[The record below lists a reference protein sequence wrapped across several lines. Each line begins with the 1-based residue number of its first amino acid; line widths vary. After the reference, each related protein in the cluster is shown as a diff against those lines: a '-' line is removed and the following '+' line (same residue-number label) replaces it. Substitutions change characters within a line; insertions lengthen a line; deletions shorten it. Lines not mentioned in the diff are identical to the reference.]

1 MQIYTYEEGGRAEA
15 CRSHCLREA
24 AGAELRVA
32 LLPIPSLRG
41 GVPCF
46 PLSVAQSGVDAIVG
60 YGLDEQT
67 RGQLAVGGA
76 AVIDCAADEMF
87 LEENAELTAVG
98 MLGVLLEDEQRA
110 PWELAVGIIGYGRI
124 GSRLARMLLSLGARV
139 RIYSSSDDVRVR
151 LGECGVET
159 EPSCPCADLGGLDV
173 LINTAPSA
181 IFRGRKEIDDGRLK
195 VYDLASGTNFDSP
208 RVEKKPSL
216 PAKSFPISAG
226 EAWGRAVLRQLR
238 GEGLL

>member
-15 CRSHCLREA
+15 CRACCLREA
-24 AGAELRVA
+24 AGSPLRIA

-41 GVPCF
+41 GKPCF
-46 PLSVAQSGVDAIVG
+46 PLSVVESKPDAIVG

-67 RGQLAVGGA
+67 RGILASGGA
-76 AVIDCAADEMF
+76 AVIDCASDETF
-87 LEENAELTAVG
+87 LAENAELSAAG
-98 MLGVLLEDEQRA
+98 MLCVLLNDEQRA
-110 PWELAVGIIGYGRI
+110 PWELSVGIIGYGRI
-124 GSRLARMLLSLGARV
+124 GSRLVRMLLSLGARV
-139 RIYSSSDDVRVR
+139 RVYSRSEEVRMR
-151 LGECGVET
+151 LGECGIET
-159 EPSCPCADLGGLDV
+159 EPGCACASLDGLDL

-181 IFRGRKEIDDGRLK
+181 VFRARKKIDDGELK
-195 VYDLASGTNFDSP
+195 VYDLASGNNFDCP

-216 PAKSFPISAG
+216 PARFFPISAG